1 MAISAKHIR
10 SQISILKPV
19 LANCSL
25 KMLRK
30 GQDKIGELMEARY
43 RRNVIVKKHRFNR
56 FEGAAL
62 LPKDERRAG
71 VILYL
76 HGGGYTCGGL
86 DYAMGFGSML
96 AVMTGTRV
104 FCAAYRLAP
113 EHPFPAALED
123 AEEAF
128 HYLISKGYS
137 ADHITL
143 CGESSGGGLCYALCQ
158 RLRDMG
164 EQQPCAVIAIS
175 PWTDLT
181 VSGSSYLENKDRDP
195 SMTEE
200 ALRFYAENYSKDI
213 RDPLV
218 SPLFGDLT
226 GIPPSLIFVGG
237 DEIMLSDSEQMH
249 QRLLEYGCSSKL
261 IVTPDRWHGYILYGL
276 EEDKK
281 DFIQIGRFL
290 DQNMAE
296 ARKQRWIRLDNAAKI
311 YPAARRQRWSNLF
324 RVSVTLS
331 EPIDRAILQEALDIT
346 ARRFP
351 SISVRLRRGVFWY
364 YLEQLSAA
372 PEIMEECSY
381 PLTRMS
387 REETRKCA
395 FRIIAH
401 QNRIALELF
410 HSLTDGTGAMIFL
423 KTLTAEYIQL
433 RYGVHVTAEKGVL
446 GRLEEPS
453 SEELEDSFLKYAGP
467 FNASR
472 KESNAWR
479 LGGTPEPDGYLNL
492 TCFRVPVKEML
503 NKAHEFGVSM
513 TVFLGAVMMM
523 ALQNLQAEQVPSVRR
538 RKPIKVQLPVNLRNL
553 FPSKTMRNF
562 ALYTTPEIETCLGT
576 YSFEE
581 ICKAISHRMGL
592 DVNPKVMSTKI
603 ATNVNT
609 ERLLAVKLMPLFIKN
624 IVMKIAF
631 DSVGEKKSCLSL
643 SNLGAVQLP
652 DEMKPYVTRMDFILS
667 PQATAPHN
675 CGVISYGDTVYINM
689 IRTVEEPDL
698 ERHFYEV
705 LHGFG
710 IPVLVESN
718 HSLK

>member
-1 MAISAKHIR
+1 MALSAKYIR
-10 SQISILKPV
+10 SQISMLKPF
-19 LANCSL
+19 LSNCSL
-25 KMLRK
+25 KTLRK
-30 GQDKIGELMEARY
+30 GQDKIGELMEVRF
-43 RRNVIVKKHRFNR
+43 RRQVIVKKHSFSC

-62 LPKDERRAG
+62 IPKDERRAG

-86 DYAMGFGSML
+86 DYALGFGSML
-96 AVMTGTRV
+96 AVQTGTRV

-137 ADHITL
+137 PDRITL
-143 CGESSGGGLCYALCQ
+143 CGESSGGGLCYALC
-158 RLRDMG
+158 RLLRDKG
-164 EQQPCAVIAIS
+164 EPLPCGVIAIS

-181 VSGSSYLENKDRDP
+181 ASGPSYEKNRSIDP
-195 SMTEE
+195 SMSIE
-200 ALRFYAENYSKDI
+200 ALRFYADNYTNDREN
-213 RDPLV
+213 PLV

-226 GIPPSLIFVGG
+226 AMPPSLIFVGG
-237 DEIMLSDSEQMH
+237 DEIMLSDSELMH
-249 QRLLEYGCSSKL
+249 QRLLEHGCISKL
-261 IVTPDRWHGYILYGL
+261 TVTPERWHGYVLYGL

-281 DFIQIGRFL
+281 DFLQIGRFL
-290 DQNMAE
+290 DTYMAE

-324 RVSVTLS
+324 RVSVTLT
-331 EPIDRAILQEALDIT
+331 EPVDRAILQEALDIT

-372 PEIMEECSY
+372 PEIREESSY

-395 FRIIAH
+395 FRIIAYE
-401 QNRIALELF
+401 NRIALELF

-433 RYGVHVTAEKGVL
+433 RYGIHVSPECGVL

-453 SEELEDSFLKYAGP
+453 AEELEDSFLKYAGP

-472 KESNAWR
+472 KENDAWR
-479 LGGTPEPDGYLNL
+479 LGGTPEQDGYLNL
-492 TCFRVPVKEML
+492 TCFRVPVKTVLE
-503 NKAHEFGVSM
+503 KAHTYGVSM
-513 TVFLGAVMMM
+513 TVFLCAVMMM
-523 ALQNLQAEQVPSVRR
+523 ALQNLQEEQVPSVRR

-553 FPSKTMRNF
+553 FPSRTMRNF
-562 ALYTTPEIETCLGT
+562 ALYTTPEIETCLGR

-624 IVMKIAF
+624 IVMKMVF

-643 SNLGAVQLP
+643 SNLGAIRVP
-652 DEMKPYVTRMDFILS
+652 AEMQPYVTRFDFILS

-675 CGVISYGDTVYINM
+675 CGVVSYGDTVYINM
-689 IRTVEEPDL
+689 IRTVEEADL
-698 ERHFYEV
+698 ERHFHEV
-705 LHGFG
+705 LRGFG